1 MSASSNPLGRKNTYF
16 IDPESGAE
24 MARLLD
30 QDRLV
35 TKGMGGLFS
44 GFSDSEVS
52 SMQRILDVACGPAGW
67 AQEVAFAYPEKE
79 VVGFDISQA
88 MIEYAREQAHLQQ
101 LHNATFH
108 VMNVMNPLTFA
119 DESFDLVNA
128 RSISF
133 LPPTA
138 WPGLLQECLRLLRPG
153 GFIRLSEGE
162 IPFTNKLAYETLWK
176 WLSLAIH
183 KAGQGFS
190 PSGHLLGVVPMLGYL
205 LRQAGFQDHRQVPH
219 VLDASL
225 GTESYEGAR
234 KDMLIA
240 SKLFEP
246 FVTGMGIA
254 TPEEYDRVYQQMQLE
269 MIADDFRS
277 FAFMLTVIGIR
288 P

>member
-1 MSASSNPLGRKNTYF
+1 MPASNNPSQRKNTYF
-16 IDPESGAE
+16 ADPESGAE

-35 TKGMGGLFS
+35 TKGMGGLFK
-44 GFSDSEVS
+44 GLSDTEISHIR
-52 SMQRILDVACGPAGW
+52 RILDVACGPGGW
-67 AQEVAFAYPEKE
+67 VQEVAFAYPEKE

-88 MIEYAREQAHLQQ
+88 MIEYAREQARIQQ
-101 LHNATFH
+101 LSNASFH
-108 VMNVMNPLTFA
+108 VMNVIEPLSFA
-119 DESFDLVNA
+119 NESFDLINA

-133 LPPTA
+133 LPSAA
-138 WPGLLQECLRLLRPG
+138 WPALLQECMRLLPPG
-153 GFIRLSEGE
+153 GFICLSEGD
-162 IPFTNKLAYETLWK
+162 IPFTNKLAYETLWR
-176 WLSLAIH
+176 WLSQALH

-205 LRQAGFQDHRQVPH
+205 LRQAGFQDIRQVPH
-219 VLDASL
+219 VLDASQ

-246 FVTGMGIA
+246 FVIGMGIA
-254 TPEEYDRVYQQMQLE
+254 TPEEYNRVYTQMQIE
-269 MIADDFRS
+269 MIEEDFRS
-277 FAFMLTVIGIR
+277 FAFMLTVIGTR